1 MKFRNVPQTSFSVM
15 YNVMICRVRILV
27 YEGWALERILNRV
40 FTSQPMAFC
49 HDQQNTRCRPCFSRS
64 LQNHKVS
71 VFGFT
76 FLYFYRCADF
86 AAVSLCQ
93 SLHRI
98 NWLLVVQ
105 FSEIDARSGWSW
117 SESEGCCCVSTELRD
132 KDCTSVWFLVSTFA
146 EFVFLCLCV
155 WC

>member
-1 MKFRNVPQTSFSVM
+1 M

-27 YEGWALERILNRV
+27 YERWELERILNRV

-49 HDQQNTRCRPCFSRS
+49 QGQQNTRCRPCFSSS

-71 VFGFT
+71 VSVFT
-76 FLYFYRCADF
+76 FLDFYRCADF

-93 SLHRI
+93 SFHRI
-98 NWLLVVQ
+98 IWLFVVQ
-105 FSEIDARSGWSW
+105 FSEIDARSSWSW

-132 KDCTSVWFLVSTFA
+132 KDGTSVVVFDFLFTLLQSLCFVSGVRVLGLRFI
-146 EFVFLCLCV
+146 
-155 WC
+155 